1 MNRAFIPLLL
11 FLQRKNMKLCP
22 KTAPAPMAQRDG
34 AGFPKARVRALG
46 VPGRGRKF
54 KSWNADHNRGCP
66 NGTSPI
72 IFCVAGYAEIAEK
85 AKAFSKRACAR
96 QVSSLVTQTS
106 RSGMNRAFIPLLLFL
121 QRKNMKLCP
130 KTAPAPMAQRDGA
143 GFPKAR
149 VRALGVPGRGRKFKS
164 WNADHNRGCPNG
176 TSPIIFCVAGY
187 AEIAEKAK
195 AFSKRAC
202 ARQVSSLVA
211 QAKFPAA

>member
-1 MNRAFIPLLL
+1 MVFHKKVKFPLD
-11 FLQRKNMKLCP
+11 FRRRLCYTNQVL
-22 KTAPAPMAQRDG
+22 KSGCG
-34 AGFPKARVRALG
+34 AVGSALPWG
-46 VPGRGRKF
+46 GRGRKF
-54 KSWNADHNRGCP
+54 KSCHSDHNRGCP

-96 QVSSLVTQTS
+96 QVSILITQTS

-130 KTAPAPMAQRDGA
+130 KTAPAPMAQRGGA

-164 WNADHNRGCPNG
+164 CRAGQVSCGVVSDGLPRLAFYV
-176 TSPIIFCVAGY
+176 IIFCA
-187 AEIAEKAK
+187 I
-195 AFSKRAC
+195 
-202 ARQVSSLVA
+202 
-211 QAKFPAA
+211 